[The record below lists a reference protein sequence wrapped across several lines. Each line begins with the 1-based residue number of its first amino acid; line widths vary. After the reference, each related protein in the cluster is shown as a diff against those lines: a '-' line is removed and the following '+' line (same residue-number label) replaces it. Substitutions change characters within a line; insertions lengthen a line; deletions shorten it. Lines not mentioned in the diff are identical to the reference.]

1 MDTKSRNYHKLAV
14 AIILLVIL
22 LPSLAMMFI
31 RPHYITKQ
39 NEKSEIEYADTDFLS
54 LLVKN
59 TYVLYGE
66 ENKVEQG
73 KDTKAFSIF
82 FPDYVSTDWDTTA
95 GEGARS
101 SSSVSSDD
109 TEEYTGEYEDPVDL
123 IADTF
128 QNMYDNWTDSF
139 SAIRSYIEYEVLDGQ
154 EKNCSGH
161 QSSIRRYQ
169 HYSL

>member
-82 FPDYVSTDWDTTA
+82 FPDYVSTDWIQLPEKA
-95 GEGARS
+95 
-101 SSSVSSDD
+101 
-109 TEEYTGEYEDPVDL
+109 PVL
-123 IADTF
+123 PPLSPLTIQKNTPE
-128 QNMYDNWTDSF
+128 NMKTRWT
-139 SAIRSYIEYEVLDGQ
+139 
-154 EKNCSGH
+154 
-161 QSSIRRYQ
+161 
-169 HYSL
+169 